1 MIDYFA
7 PFRNRHPE
15 SFAQYDA
22 PKHPGAPAELRISG
36 GIDTES
42 ARDFLDCTLAALADL
57 TSGTEL
63 TIRLDG
69 VQYISSAGVGALAR
83 VLAEAETR
91 KVSMCFKGISS
102 SCRDVFSV
110 LGLLRYFNVQESEPA
125 HAPEATQKS

>member
-7 PFRNRHPE
+7 PFRERHPE
-15 SFAQYDA
+15 SSAQYDA
-22 PKHPGAPAELRISG
+22 PKRPGAPAELRVSG

-42 ARDFLDCTLAALADL
+42 ARDFIDCSLAALADL
-57 TSGTEL
+57 PAGTEL
-63 TIRLDG
+63 VMRLDG

-83 VLAEAETR
+83 ILAEAETR
-91 KVSMCFKGISS
+91 KIRMCFKGISS

-125 HAPEATQKS
+125 HSS

>member
-7 PFRNRHPE
+7 PFRERHPE
-15 SFAQYDA
+15 SFAQYDS
-22 PKHPGAPAELRISG
+22 PERQGAPAVLRISG

-57 TSGTEL
+57 TTGTEL
-63 TIRLDG
+63 VIRLDG

-83 VLAEAETR
+83 ILAEAETR
-91 KVSMCFKGISS
+91 KISMCFKGISA

-110 LGLLRYFNVQESEPA
+110 LGLLRYFNVQESE
-125 HAPEATQKS
+125 TV